1 MDLIRRIF
9 DKAVLP
15 FALAA
20 VLSGAGSF
28 WVITASAAQCTS
40 SDGTA
45 TCTGECCNAGTSS
58 CVAGPCSNPQ
68 TPAPAPKLQP
78 KDLASQ

>member
-1 MDLIRRIF
+1 MKLIKRIL

-20 VLSGAGSF
+20 VLSGASSL
-28 WVITASAAQCTS
+28 WIINASAAQCTS
-40 SDGTA
+40 SDGKA
-45 TCTGECCNAGTSS
+45 TCSGDCCNAGATS

-68 TPAPAPKLQP
+68 TPAPKKLAPNPELQ
-78 KDLASQ
+78 AE